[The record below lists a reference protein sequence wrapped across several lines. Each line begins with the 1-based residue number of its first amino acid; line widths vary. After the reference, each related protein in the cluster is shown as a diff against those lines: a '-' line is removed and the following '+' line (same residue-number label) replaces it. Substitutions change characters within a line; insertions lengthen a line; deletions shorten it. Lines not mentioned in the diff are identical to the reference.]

1 MLEYIVF
8 GLIVLLSVFVVGGLI
23 AAGKVLLKKLGE

>member
-8 GLIVLLSVFVVGGLI
+8 GLIVLLSVLVVGGLI
-23 AAGKVLLKKLGE
+23 AVKKVLLKKQEE

>member
-8 GLIVLLSVFVVGGLI
+8 GLIVLLSVLVVGGLI
-23 AAGKVLLKKLGE
+23 AAGKVLLKKQEE